1 MELLFSPLQ
10 VLIHSIRLSFQ
21 QPPVNETCCYH
32 NFDDFIICCVVHR
45 VNPHKTITLFSWRGV
60 LPIFKFHKIV
70 VDSTIDIHE
79 VSLNV
84 IDTFKSACFN
94 LWQATSLLMELY
106 QFLKLYGFMIMI
118 SLVPA
123 KLISN
128 LTP

>member
-21 QPPVNETCCYH
+21 QPPINETCCYH
-32 NFDDFIICCVVHR
+32 NFDDFIIFCVVHR
-45 VNPHKTITLFSWRGV
+45 VNPHKTITLFSWQGV